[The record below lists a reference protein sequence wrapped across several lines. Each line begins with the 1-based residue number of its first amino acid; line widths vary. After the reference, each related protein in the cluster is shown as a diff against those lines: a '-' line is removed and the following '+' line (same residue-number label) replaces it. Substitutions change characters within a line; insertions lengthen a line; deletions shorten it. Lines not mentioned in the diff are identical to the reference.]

1 MTIVCYRN
9 GVLCSDSGIL
19 KGNIKSGTASKIIKT
34 KSGWLVGAAGDLCA
48 IQKFLKWAKK
58 EPKIRTH
65 QDYVKA
71 FSGLIIKPSGKVIEF
86 YCDGYC
92 RIDSD
97 FVAMGSG
104 AEIATGALAFG
115 ASARQAV
122 ECTIEYHNECDG
134 KIQELILGE

>member
-1 MTIVCYRN
+1 M
-9 GVLCSDSGIL
+9 CSDSAIT
-19 KGNIKSGTASKIIKT
+19 KGNVKSGTASKIIKT

-115 ASARQAV
+115 ASAFQAV
-122 ECTIEYHNECDG
+122 QCTIEYHNECDG
-134 KIQELILGE
+134 KIQELHL

>member
-1 MTIVCYRN
+1 VTIVCYKN
-9 GVLCSDSGIL
+9 GVICSDSGIL

-48 IQKFLKWAKK
+48 IQKFFKWAKK
-58 EPKIRTH
+58 EPRIRTH
-65 QDYVKA
+65 QDYLKS

-86 YCDGYC
+86 YYDGYC
-92 RIDSD
+92 RVDSD

-104 AEIATGALAFG
+104 AEIAIGAMAFG

-122 ECTIEYHNECDG
+122 ECTIEYHNECG
-134 KIQELILGE
+134 GEIQELHL